1 MAGSKTPSSILIVGS
16 GVFGMGTAYALT
28 QRPEYQNTNITLLDR
43 LDFPAADASSIDSS
57 RIVRADYDTYHYS
70 ALCMEALEKWRG
82 DWGAEGRYHQPGL
95 AILIDENALDG
106 GRKKQ
111 MQNDMQAN
119 LQKLGLKV
127 GKREDGGQVTVLED
141 EKAVKAI
148 APSLP
153 GAAGQTGYVNWTSGW
168 ANAEEGMRY
177 LYQKVVATGRVEIRR
192 AEIKGLIFGED
203 GSSVSG
209 VELDDGQQVKADL
222 TMLATGAW
230 TPRFIDLRG
239 VASASGQVLAYLD
252 ITDEEQEA
260 LAHNPTVLNASTGM
274 FLIPP
279 RNNVLKIA
287 RHGYGYANFK
297 SIPYPEK
304 PHFGETIE
312 VSLPRT
318 KQDDPD
324 MQIPKEGQDACRQF
338 LGQVLPQMKDR
349 AWTHT
354 RVCWYTDTPTGEW
367 LIDYHPKYKNLFVAT
382 GGSGH
387 AYKFVPI
394 IGDRIVDVMLDK
406 PRDDLGKT
414 LKEKWTW
421 PKTKYHSDHIWTD
434 DWRGGK
440 KGMVLDD
447 ELRRGQAEPTRA

>member
-28 QRPEYQNTNITLLDR
+28 QRLEYQTTNITLLDR

-82 DWGAEGRYHQPGL
+82 DWGAEGRYHQSGL

-177 LYQKVVATGRVEIRR
+177 LYQKIVATGRVEIRR
-192 AEIKGLIFGED
+192 AEIKGLIFDED

-230 TPRFIDLRG
+230 TPRLIDLRG

-279 RNNVLKIA
+279 HNNVLKIA

-304 PHFGETIE
+304 PHSGETIE

-367 LIDYHPKYKNLFVAT
+367 LIDYHPKYQNLFVAT

-394 IGDRIVDVMLDK
+394 IGDRIADVMLDK
-406 PRDDLGKT
+406 PST
-414 LKEKWTW
+414 L
-421 PKTKYHSDHIWTD
+421 
-434 DWRGGK
+434 R
-440 KGMVLDD
+440 
-447 ELRRGQAEPTRA
+447 